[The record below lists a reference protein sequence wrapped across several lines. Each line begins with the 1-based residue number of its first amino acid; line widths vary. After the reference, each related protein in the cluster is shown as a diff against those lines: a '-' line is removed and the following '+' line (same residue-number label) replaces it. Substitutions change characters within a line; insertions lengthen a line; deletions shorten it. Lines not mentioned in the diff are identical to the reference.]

1 VVEASM
7 MGDKTVFPK
16 SHTYDDDDD
25 DDDEEEEEEEDSMV
39 PLVEEP
45 AVVGDEPVFPKMRGV
60 PELAF
65 AMLEKRMKSV

>member
-1 VVEASM
+1 VEASM

-16 SHTYDDDDD
+16 SHADDD
-25 DDDEEEEEEEDSMV
+25 EEEDSMV
-39 PLVEEP
+39 PLAEEP
-45 AVVGDEPVFPKMRGV
+45 TVVGDEPVFPKTRGV

>member
-7 MGDKTVFPK
+7 MEDKLMFPK
-16 SHTYDDDDD
+16 SHADD

-39 PLVEEP
+39 PLAEEP
-45 AVVGDEPVFPKMRGV
+45 TVVGDEPVFPKTRGV
-60 PELAF
+60 PKLAF